1 MPQTTISA
9 YVEAVRSGRTTA
21 RQMIDVTLGAIEAAN
36 PKLNAYREVFPEEA
50 RAAAD
55 RIDKRIAQGENP
67 GPLAGAPI
75 SIKDNIAT
83 TLGRTSA
90 GSKMLAD
97 YRSPFDATVVE
108 RLTKAGAIIVGKVQ
122 CDEFGMGSSG
132 ENCAFGPTRNPHDDR
147 RVAGGSSSGSAAA
160 VAAGLGLAS
169 IGSDTGG
176 SVRLPASFC
185 GVVGVKPT
193 YGRVSRYGLVAY
205 GSSLDC
211 IGPITNSVADAATLL
226 RIMAGHDPRDATSS
240 TREVFDLVT
249 EVDQP
254 GRSIR
259 LAVPKKAR
267 SDQNDEAVNDA
278 FARVVDHF
286 RESGTEIIEVDFP
299 LADYG
304 LATYYVLA
312 PAEASSNLER
322 YDGIRYGHRAEPVTG
337 ESLEELYARSRGEG
351 FGEEVKRRIML
362 GTFVLSAG
370 YHDAYYLKALKA
382 RRLIHD
388 AFTDIFRS
396 CDAMLTPTAAM
407 PAFRIGERA
416 DPIHMYLCDRYTVN
430 ANIAGLCAMSLP
442 AGMIDL
448 DGSAL
453 PFGVQLQAPKF
464 AESSM
469 LRIAQQFEQSRPSMV
484 GRGPGS

>member
-1 MPQTTISA
+1 MLPYRTISA
-9 YVEAVRSGRTTA
+9 YVEAVRAGRTTA
-21 RQMIDVTLGAIEAAN
+21 RQMVDATLAQIDAQN
-36 PKLNAYREVFPEEA
+36 SRLNAYREVFTEEA
-50 RAAAD
+50 RAAAN
-55 RIDKRIAQGENP
+55 RIDEHMARGADP

-97 YRSPFDATVVE
+97 YRSPFNATAVE
-108 RLTKAGAIIVGKVQ
+108 RLIDAGAIIIGKVQ

-132 ENCAFGPTRNPHDDR
+132 ENCAFGPTRNPHDTDR
-147 RVAGGSSSGSAAA
+147 VPGGSSSGAAAA
-160 VAAGLGLAS
+160 VAAGLCLAS

-211 IGPITNSVADAATLL
+211 IGPITNSVADAAQLL
-226 RIMAGHDPRDATSS
+226 QIMSGHDPRDSTSS
-240 TREVFDLVT
+240 TRDVFDFT
-249 EVDQP
+249 KEIERP
-254 GRSIR
+254 GKPMR
-259 LAVPKKAR
+259 LGVPKKAR
-267 SDQNDEAVNDA
+267 SDKNDDAVNDA
-278 FARVVDHF
+278 FARAVDHF
-286 RESGTEIIEVDFP
+286 RASGAEIIDVDFG

-312 PAEASSNLER
+312 PAEASSNLAR
-322 YDGIRYGHRAEPVTG
+322 YDGIRYGHRAEPVAG
-337 ESLEELYARSRGEG
+337 DSLEDLYARTRAEG

-370 YHDAYYLKALKA
+370 YHDAYYVKALKA

-388 AFTDIFRS
+388 AFTEVFSR
-396 CDAMLTPTAAM
+396 CDAMITPTASM

-416 DPIHMYLCDRYTVN
+416 DPIRMYQCDRYTVN
-430 ANIAGLCAMSLP
+430 ANIAGICAMSLP
-442 AGMIDL
+442 AGTIEQ
-448 DGSAL
+448 DGSSL
-453 PFGVQLQAPKF
+453 PFGVQLQAPVF
-464 AESSM
+464 AEM
-469 LRIAQQFEQSRPSMV
+469 TLLRIARQLEESQPSWA
-484 GRGPGS
+484 GRES

>member
-1 MPQTTISA
+1 MTVLPYRTISA
-9 YVEAVRSGRTTA
+9 YIEAVRAGRTTA
-21 RQMIDVTLGAIEAAN
+21 RQMVDATLEQIETQN
-36 PKLNAYREVFPEEA
+36 SGLNAYREVFAEEA

-55 RIDKRIAQGENP
+55 RIDEQVARGADP

-97 YRSPFDATVVE
+97 YRSPFNATAVE
-108 RLTKAGAIIVGKVQ
+108 RLIDAGAIIIGKVQ

-132 ENCAFGPTRNPHDDR
+132 ENCAFGPTRNPHDED

-160 VAAGLGLAS
+160 VAAGLCLAS

-211 IGPITNSVADAATLL
+211 IGPITNSVNDAAMLL
-226 RIMAGHDPRDATSS
+226 QIMAGHDPRDATSS
-240 TREVFDLVT
+240 TQDVFDFNAEIT
-249 EVDQP
+249 QRDQP
-254 GRSIR
+254 MR
-259 LAVPKKAR
+259 LAVPSKAQ
-267 SDQNDEAVNDA
+267 SDKNDDAVNDA
-278 FARVVDHF
+278 FARAVDHF
-286 RESGTEIIEVDFP
+286 RATGAEIIEVDFS

-304 LATYYVLA
+304 LATYYILA
-312 PAEASSNLER
+312 PAEASSNLAR
-322 YDGIRYGHRAEPVTG
+322 YDGIRYGHRTEPVAG
-337 ESLEELYARSRGEG
+337 DALDDLYARSRAEG

-362 GTFVLSAG
+362 GTFVLSSG

-388 AFTDIFRS
+388 AFTDVFS
-396 CDAMLTPTAAM
+396 QCDAMLTPTASM
-407 PAFRIGERA
+407 PA
-416 DPIHMYLCDRYTVN
+416 
-430 ANIAGLCAMSLP
+430 
-442 AGMIDL
+442 
-448 DGSAL
+448 
-453 PFGVQLQAPKF
+453 
-464 AESSM
+464 
-469 LRIAQQFEQSRPSMV
+469 
-484 GRGPGS
+484 